1 MKKFI
6 LDLLFPINCLG
17 CGQEGQFI
25 CPACFEQMP
34 LNRKRPFKFSSSVL
48 TDLIIASDYDYP
60 LVKQA
65 IHRYKYD
72 FVKDLAEPL
81 GQLMVNRLNTILN
94 ASKVSW
100 DSTLL
105 IPVPLHKKRLR
116 WRGFNQAELLA
127 QKISQES
134 KIPLV
139 NNFLIRTKY
148 SLPQMAIK
156 SSQERKENIKHAF
169 QLSPQLRITT
179 RTVLEIPRSCEARTW
194 SKGLSLSDTVL
205 NLSNLKNK
213 TFILVDD
220 VCTTEATLEECA
232 KALKRLK
239 PKQIWG
245 LVVARG

>member
-6 LDLLFPINCLG
+6 LDLLFPIQCLG

-25 CPACFEQMP
+25 CSACFKQVP
-34 LNRKRPFKFSSSVL
+34 LNSKGSLKFSSSAL
-48 TDLIIASDYDYP
+48 INLIIASDYDYP

-72 FVKDLAEPL
+72 FVKDLAKPL
-81 GQLMVNRLNTILN
+81 GQLMVNRLNAILSAN
-94 ASKVSW
+94 KISW
-100 DSTLL
+100 DSIFL

-139 NNFLIRTKY
+139 NNLLIRTKY

-169 QLSPQLRITT
+169 QLNPQMG
-179 RTVLEIPRSCEARTW
+179 TVLDLR
-194 SKGLSLSDTVL
+194 D
-205 NLSNLKNK
+205 K

-220 VCTTEATLEECA
+220 VCTTEATLKECA
-232 KALKRLK
+232 KVLKHFQ

>member
-34 LNRKRPFKFSSSVL
+34 LNKKRSLKFSSSAL

-81 GQLMVNRLNTILN
+81 GQLMVKRLNVILN
-94 ASKVSW
+94 
-100 DSTLL
+100 DSEESFKNLLL

-127 QKISQES
+127 QKISQELR
-134 KIPLV
+134 IPLV

-148 SLPQMAIK
+148 RLPQVAIK

-169 QLSPQLRITT
+169 QLNPEIGTVTKDGPCSRVLAKQGRSE
-179 RTVLEIPRSCEARTW
+179 RTVLDLI
-194 SKGLSLSDTVL
+194 
-205 NLSNLKNK
+205 SNLKNR
-213 TFILVDD
+213 TIILVDD
-220 VCTTEATLEECA
+220 VCTTGATLEECA
-232 KALKRLK
+232 LALRPLK

-245 LVVARG
+245 LVIARG